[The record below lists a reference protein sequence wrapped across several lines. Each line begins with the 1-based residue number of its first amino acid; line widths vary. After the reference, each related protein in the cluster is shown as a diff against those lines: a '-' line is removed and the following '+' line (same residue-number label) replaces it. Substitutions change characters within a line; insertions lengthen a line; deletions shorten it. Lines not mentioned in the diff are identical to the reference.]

1 MSDPRRLIDEDDLAR
16 LLLSSASEDEP
27 SAEGRA
33 RARRAAL
40 SATAVGLGVGAS
52 VSLVAGGAK
61 AAGNVSSSI
70 LLKWVVLASLPVA
83 VVTGVVVTQ
92 IDSPQPQPQPA
103 VAVPPPAP
111 PISTVPSH
119 FASAK
124 VPAPSVDPP
133 VNAAEDTPAE
143 PRSPS
148 SRKPAAATAP
158 GAGAPSLQA
167 EITRFDAAR
176 HALARGDASV
186 LDGYLSE
193 YPRGALRE
201 QALWMKISFLQQTG
215 RKAEARALAK
225 RLVASY
231 PKGAFADRARALAV
245 P

>member
-1 MSDPRRLIDEDDLAR
+1 MSDPRRLMDEDDLAR

-61 AAGNVSSSI
+61 AAGHVSTSI
-70 LLKWVVLASLPVA
+70 LLKWVVLTSLPVA

-92 IDSPQPQPQPA
+92 IDSPQPQLA

-111 PISTVPSH
+111 PTSVVPSH
-119 FASAK
+119 FAGAK

-133 VNAAEDTPAE
+133 VSAAEDTPAD

-148 SRKPAAATAP
+148 SRKPAAATTP
-158 GAGAPSLQA
+158 GAGTPSLQA

-231 PKGAFADRARALAV
+231 PNGAFADRARALAV